1 MAINRLQFGGLL
13 NPKESFGWEEYGQPG
28 PQITTPSLLGAGV
41 FGDVAGKKLRTQR
54 GLSCP
59 TGTQPNA
66 SNTACV
72 PIQKAKTTLTCAQQG
87 LVDDGMGGCK
97 SKGSTTITNTTCAQR
112 GLVSDGMGG
121 CKRPD
126 GTTTTTTTN
135 GGCIYGKDKY
145 GNCID
150 PTGKS
155 DWYDYVAPGMEPW
168 AKATGPEPGGG
179 PEDWRGPAAGFGTD
193 IGSRV
198 GNAVVGPDG
207 RLQFGGLTDAQ
218 KAEIAGQ
225 NIGTSA
231 LAGQTG
237 YYVPQGFD
245 DFGAMSAPGIQLFP
259 NERPAPLSAE
269 DFIAQYSRPPK
280 TVDQGILGP
289 AQEAAAARRIEDVY
303 GMDNILA
310 PAPVKYVPDRGP
322 SVDDFSDF
330 EEQRVE
336 RQVEEAKE
344 RSKAQKSAKKKLEKI
359 KESQAADKK
368 KADEKRAQADFHA
381 KEAQKAF
388 AKEMAKAQ
396 ERRKAANLKSKG
408 TFKAGTMQV
417 GLLGAR

>member
-1 MAINRLQFGGLL
+1 MAITPWQAGGIL
-13 NPKESFGWEEYGQPG
+13 NPQEYFGREEYGKLG
-28 PQITTPSLLGAGV
+28 PKITTPSLLGAGV
-41 FGDVAGKKLRTQR
+41 LGDVAGKKGKIRR
-54 GLSCP
+54 GNEIYCP

-72 PIQKAKTTLTCAQQG
+72 PITDVVKKC
-87 LVDDGMGGCK
+87 
-97 SKGSTTITNTTCAQR
+97 
-112 GLVSDGMGG
+112 
-121 CKRPD
+121 PD
-126 GTTTTTTTN
+126 GTTGVWPNCKPIIGNTCPDGTT
-135 GGCIYGKDKY
+135 GVWPDCKPIGEDRGCIYGRDKY

-179 PEDWRGPAAGFGTD
+179 PEDWRGDSAGFGTD

-198 GNAVVGPDG
+198 GNAIVTENERGIRG
-207 RLQFGGLTDAQ
+207 LEFGGLSPQDEKDFQAALTAQ
-218 KAEIAGQ
+218 RTTPSIL
-225 NIGTSA
+225 S
-231 LAGQTG
+231 GQTG

-245 DFGAMSAPGIQLFP
+245 DFGAMSTPGIQSFP
-259 NERPAPLSAE
+259 NERPAPLSTQ
-269 DFIAQYSRPPK
+269 DFLAQYSRPPK

-289 AQEAAAARRIEDVY
+289 SQEAAAARRIEDVY

-310 PAPVKYVPDRGP
+310 PAPVKPVVDRGP

-344 RSKAQKSAKKKLEKI
+344 QSKAQKSAKKKLEKI

-368 KADEKRAQADFHA
+368 KADDKRKADEK
-381 KEAQKAF
+381 KQKAYVASLTAF
-388 AKEMAKAQ
+388 QSAARTKNIEAEKKQKERSAAAKKKGYATGPDM
-396 ERRKAANLKSKG
+396 RR
-408 TFKAGTMQV
+408 
-417 GLLGAR
+417 R

>member
-28 PQITTPSLLGAGV
+28 PEITTPSLLRSGV
-41 FGDVAGKKLRTQR
+41 LGDVAGKGPRTQR

-59 TGTQPNA
+59 AGTRPNA

-72 PIQKAKTTLTCAQQG
+72 PITDVVKKCPDGSLPPCGPTTQRCA
-87 LVDDGMGGCK
+87 DGSLPPCGP
-97 SKGSTTITNTTCAQR
+97 TTQR
-112 GLVSDGMGG
+112 CSDGSLPPCG
-121 CKRPD
+121 PSD
-126 GTTTTTTTN
+126 GN
-135 GGCIYGKDKY
+135 GKKCIYGKDQY

-150 PTGKS
+150 PTGGS
-155 DWYDYVAPGMEPW
+155 DWYDYVDPGMEPW

-218 KAEIAGQ
+218 KAAIAGQ

-245 DFGAMSAPGIQLFP
+245 DFGAMSTPGIQSFP
-259 NERPAPLSAE
+259 NERPAPLSTQ
-269 DFIAQYSRPPK
+269 DFLAQYSRPPK

-289 AQEAAAARRIEDVY
+289 SQEAAAARRIEDVY

-310 PAPVKYVPDRGP
+310 PAPVKPVVDRGP

-344 RSKAQKSAKKKLEKI
+344 QSKAQKSAKKKLEKI

-368 KADEKRAQADFHA
+368 KADDKRKADEK
-381 KEAQKAF
+381 KQKAYVASLTAF
-388 AKEMAKAQ
+388 QSAARTKNIEAEKKQKERSAAAKKKGYATGPDMG
-396 ERRKAANLKSKG
+396 RR
-408 TFKAGTMQV
+408 
-417 GLLGAR
+417 